1 VEKALIVLNTNSPI
15 YTDAISNK
23 IKQKFEPI
31 IFIVD
36 ENLNYSKA
44 KIIELLNRKIKK
56 HYINLGFFQG
66 DYISIID
73 YNFINNLSLKKKFL
87 YSTDDFD
94 AHEVNCLT
102 AIACDAVFTCCPISL
117 LKFQEKGINAYYLF
131 HESDPGIFKEINI
144 KKKYD
149 VLFYGALKANRAEYL
164 NEIKKNYFNLKIAG
178 PANNEF
184 LNYEDINRLIN
195 ESKIVIDFS
204 RTGNKKK
211 FYSHKTYPYDYLQLK
226 GRIVG
231 IGMSNSLCI
240 SEYAPAQ
247 KLIFKKDELLTFKNT
262 NEMIYLIKKL
272 LSNKNYYQESK
283 EKFTK
288 ICKEYSDDIY
298 FKKILNLA
306 LEKNYKKKNIQMPF
320 WYRRLFN
327 IKLIRLYCKNNSYKG
342 YLNSIYENVLN
353 NFFLFLEYLMYTPYV
368 LLKIT
373 INKFK
378 IEK

>member
-1 VEKALIVLNTNSPI
+1 
-15 YTDAISNK
+15 
-23 IKQKFEPI
+23 
-31 IFIVD
+31 
-36 ENLNYSKA
+36 
-44 KIIELLNRKIKK
+44 
-56 HYINLGFFQG
+56 
-66 DYISIID
+66 
-73 YNFINNLSLKKKFL
+73 
-87 YSTDDFD
+87 
-94 AHEVNCLT
+94 
-102 AIACDAVFTCCPISL
+102 
-117 LKFQEKGINAYYLF
+117 
-131 HESDPGIFKEINI
+131 
-144 KKKYD
+144 
-149 VLFYGALKANRAEYL
+149 
-164 NEIKKNYFNLKIAG
+164 
-178 PANNEF
+178 
-184 LNYEDINRLIN
+184 
-195 ESKIVIDFS
+195 
-204 RTGNKKK
+204 
-211 FYSHKTYPYDYLQLK
+211 
-226 GRIVG
+226 
-231 IGMSNSLCI
+231 MSNSLCV

-306 LEKNYKKKNIQMPF
+306 LEKNYKKQNIQMPF

-327 IKLIRLYCKNNSYKG
+327 VKLIRLYCKNNSYKG

-378 IEK
+378 IEKH